1 MIVLQVIQTLICGI
15 LCGSSIADYYFL
27 ILKISHLIYIFQ
39 ECICLKVFPL
49 FLILEKK
56 KKSHIVRYR
65 LNKKCNVWI

>member
-39 ECICLKVFPL
+39 ECIRLKVFPL
-49 FLILEKK
+49 F
-56 KKSHIVRYR
+56 
-65 LNKKCNVWI
+65 